1 MSNFQAEKS
10 GRIIVSNAVNP
21 KNLYEHQNL
30 AIQALDK
37 KNSSPFKG
45 LLVLPTGGGKTLTAV
60 HWLLKNFIDKKQ
72 KVLWIAHRHELLNQ
86 ALETVSSS
94 AYKSLFQNI
103 REFRYRIV
111 SGHPKHDIPVNIKS
125 TDDII
130 FASKDSLNSGLN
142 FLLEKWV
149 KNSESILLVTH
160 VTQIEKGEI

>member
-10 GRIIVSNAVNP
+10 GKIIVSNAENP
-21 KNLYEHQNL
+21 RTLYEHQNL

-111 SGHPKHDIPVNIKS
+111 SGHSKHDIPVNIKS
-125 TDDII
+125 TD
-130 FASKDSLNSGLN
+130 A
-142 FLLEKWV
+142 
-149 KNSESILLVTH
+149 
-160 VTQIEKGEI
+160 

>member
-10 GRIIVSNAVNP
+10 GKIIVSNAENP
-21 KNLYEHQNL
+21 RTLYEHQNL

-111 SGHPKHDIPVNIKS
+111 SGHSKHDIPVNIKS

-130 FASKDSLNSGLN
+130 FASKDSLGLA
-142 FLLEKWV
+142 EK
-149 KNSESILLVTH
+149 S
-160 VTQIEKGEI
+160 